1 MDNNLVA
8 VGTKVLI
15 KPDPVEEI
23 SKGKIASIKVR
34 KDSLLRGEIINFGPQ
49 TNLRPGSEG
58 QFCYY
63 TAYGY
68 EEVNGFVLV
77 DVADIFAVEKK

>member
-1 MDNNLVA
+1 MENKLIA

-15 KPDPVEEI
+15 KPDPVEEV

-34 KDSLLRGEIINFGPQ
+34 KDSLLRGEIINFGSGADIAE
-49 TNLRPGSEG
+49 TAKGK
-58 QFCYY
+58 FCYY

-68 EEVNGFVLV
+68 EEVMGFVLV
-77 DVADIFAVEKK
+77 EVEDIFALEE